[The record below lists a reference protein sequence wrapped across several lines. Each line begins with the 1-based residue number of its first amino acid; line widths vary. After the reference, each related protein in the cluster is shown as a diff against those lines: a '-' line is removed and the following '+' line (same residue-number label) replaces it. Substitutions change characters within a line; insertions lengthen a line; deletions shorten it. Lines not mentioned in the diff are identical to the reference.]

1 MSCIL
6 NLCDPPHGYTV
17 TQVSITKLLDCS
29 GPKLSLSNQ
38 KYDIKILFFF
48 SGEILAVRQK
58 HTYRNY
64 TALLLF
70 SAVHDKH
77 TPWAQE
83 PVALPDM
90 GIFVL
95 QMSVWPDEGLRG
107 EHNPVLG
114 LLELLE
120 QLFGTR
126 GENHIIAKSW
136 REWKQKTLVQC
147 GSGLCEAS
155 DTIKTDEGVA
165 IIWYQPELI
174 CLWLCLLP
182 EKEL

>member
-1 MSCIL
+1 MWPST
-6 NLCDPPHGYTV
+6 HGYTV
-17 TQVSITKLLDCS
+17 TQVSLIK
-29 GPKLSLSNQ
+29 
-38 KYDIKILFFF
+38 KYDIKILFFLRINT
-48 SGEILAVRQK
+48 SCYVKANRQK
-58 HTYRNY
+58 LHSIITFLSSTRNNK
-64 TALLLF
+64 T
-70 SAVHDKH
+70 DKH

-126 GENHIIAKSW
+126 GKNHIVAKSL
-136 REWKQKTLVQC
+136 REWKQKTLVHSAAQHC
-147 GSGLCEAS
+147 VKPVTQLKQMKALLLY
-155 DTIKTDEGVA
+155 DTS
-165 IIWYQPELI
+165 QS
-174 CLWLCLLP
+174 
-182 EKEL
+182 

>member
-1 MSCIL
+1 MWPST
-6 NLCDPPHGYTV
+6 HGYTV
-17 TQVSITKLLDCS
+17 TQVSLIK
-29 GPKLSLSNQ
+29 
-38 KYDIKILFFF
+38 KYDIKILFFLRINT
-48 SGEILAVRQK
+48 SCYVKTNRQK
-58 HTYRNY
+58 LHSNITFLSSTRNNK
-64 TALLLF
+64 T
-70 SAVHDKH
+70 DKH

-126 GENHIIAKSW
+126 GKNHIVAKSL
-136 REWKQKTLVQC
+136 REWKQKTLVHSAAQHC
-147 GSGLCEAS
+147 VKPVKQLKQMKALLLY
-155 DTIKTDEGVA
+155 DTS
-165 IIWYQPELI
+165 QS
-174 CLWLCLLP
+174 
-182 EKEL
+182 